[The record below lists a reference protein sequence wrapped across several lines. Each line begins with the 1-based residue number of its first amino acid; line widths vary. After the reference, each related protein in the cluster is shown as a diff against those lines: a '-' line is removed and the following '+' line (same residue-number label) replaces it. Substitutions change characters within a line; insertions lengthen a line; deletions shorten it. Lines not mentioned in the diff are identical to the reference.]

1 MDRDAASRVDCVV
14 AGRGEACVGDAV
26 QNGEGHAEPDME
38 KVMALASEHGI
49 EMLGPVSEDAGRA

>member
-1 MDRDAASRVDCVV
+1 MSWP
-14 AGRGEACVGDAV
+14 GRGEACVGDAV

-38 KVMALASEHGI
+38 KVMALAGEHGI